1 MHFDRLLTDK
11 VSVLKADGQRI
22 DDIRAAV
29 QSGRIDIMRS
39 DFLLES
45 GDLILRKASNGA
57 EETYRVLDPG
67 FREKFG
73 AIPAGYGAR
82 VANLGIQE
90 AEGAVRSITYNM
102 SGNNARVNHGSVDN
116 SVNVVAGNAEALELL
131 GALRDEIG
139 RLDLGD
145 SERKDAVD
153 LLDATE
159 AQIKSGSP
167 SRVVLSAMLKGLP
180 HAASVATIASA
191 ILSLF

>member
-131 GALRDEIG
+131 GALRDEIR

>member
-82 VANLGIQE
+82 VANLGNQE
-90 AEGAVRSITYNM
+90 AEGAIRSITYNI

>member
-90 AEGAVRSITYNM
+90 AEGAVRSITYNIT
-102 SGNNARVNHGSVDN
+102 GNNARVNHGSVDN